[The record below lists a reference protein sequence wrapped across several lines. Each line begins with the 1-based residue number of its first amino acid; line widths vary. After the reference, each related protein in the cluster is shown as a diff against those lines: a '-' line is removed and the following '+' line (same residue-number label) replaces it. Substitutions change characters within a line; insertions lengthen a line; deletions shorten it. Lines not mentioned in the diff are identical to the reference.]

1 METLSFLKG
10 KGELLPGNK
19 RPTDFKIISSSES
32 NVKLAKLA
40 GKQGFGSDNTEYYF
54 QLAKLAGKQG
64 CGVKSYRLGVRKKL

>member
-40 GKQGFGSDNTEYYF
+40 GKQG
-54 QLAKLAGKQG
+54 